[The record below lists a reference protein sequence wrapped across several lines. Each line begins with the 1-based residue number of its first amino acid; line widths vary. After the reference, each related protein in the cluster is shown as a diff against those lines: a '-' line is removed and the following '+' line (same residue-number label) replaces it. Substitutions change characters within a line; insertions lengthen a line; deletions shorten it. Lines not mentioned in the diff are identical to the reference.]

1 VKENVG
7 GFEVQRYEVLYKNS
21 IDRGNL
27 IIWLPLLCREK
38 ESKLGKVK
46 ID

>member
-1 VKENVG
+1 VKKNVG
-7 GFEVQRYEVLYKNS
+7 DFEVQRYDVLYKNA

-27 IIWLPLLCREK
+27 IIWLPLLCGGK